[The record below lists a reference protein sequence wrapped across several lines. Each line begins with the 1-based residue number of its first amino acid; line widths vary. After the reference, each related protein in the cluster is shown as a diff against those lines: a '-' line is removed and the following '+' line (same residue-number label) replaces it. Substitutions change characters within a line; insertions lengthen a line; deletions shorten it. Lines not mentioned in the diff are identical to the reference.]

1 MPFTTFLKTKYR
13 PIITANQ
20 KRLASAED
28 YLFSGNNDDA
38 LVSYLGNSSGGDIW
52 EVRLLSVFF
61 CVIFFNPYVLLYCDD
76 WIFLQIGQGHIL
88 HLFSVEF

>member
-1 MPFTTFLKTKYR
+1 MLLTKTSR

-38 LVSYLGNSSGGDIW
+38 LVSYLGNNSGGDIW
-52 EVRLLSVFF
+52 EVSSNTYWSAV
-61 CVIFFNPYVLLYCDD
+61 CGC
-76 WIFLQIGQGHIL
+76 
-88 HLFSVEF
+88 